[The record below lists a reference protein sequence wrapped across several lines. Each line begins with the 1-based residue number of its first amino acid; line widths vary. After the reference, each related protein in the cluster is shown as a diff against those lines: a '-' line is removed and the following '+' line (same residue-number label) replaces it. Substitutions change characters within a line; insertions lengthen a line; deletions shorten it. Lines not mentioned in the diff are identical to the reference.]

1 MDEHEFKLILAT
13 PDGEKFAGNVTQLS
27 VRGVEGDLGILKG
40 HIPFVTALKP
50 HECRIYFTDGSIRT
64 FRCGTG
70 FVNVTK
76 EFVTVLSSEIEFTES
91 SD

>member
-1 MDEHEFKLILAT
+1 MNEHEFKLILAT
-13 PDGEKFAGNVTQLS
+13 PDGEKFSGNVIQLS

-50 HECRIYFTDGSIRT
+50 HECHILFDDGSRRD

-70 FVNVTK
+70 FVNVARDA
-76 EFVTVLSSEIEFTES
+76 VTVLSSVIEFL
-91 SD
+91 D